1 MQSAMDGLSSKK
13 SGKNKVK
20 WFNRLGMRR
29 QLELASLLPLI
40 LFGLMAVVVSI
51 YSLEQVARQLILQR
65 NKALAQV
72 AAASVEADL
81 NRYVVPLEDMVAVLA
96 AYPASEDDENRLR
109 ESESFLGVFQ
119 GGVALLD
126 RNGYAYASTSGHEER
141 RGINYSFRDY
151 FKTAKSSLKPTFSA
165 VLKEQPSGKDAVVIA
180 VPILRNGGFDG
191 ALIGVLFLDQT
202 PWQQILNPLHTD
214 QGGRAYLVDHNGNV
228 IYRPQE
234 PSSISGTIQT
244 IPGLWAMA
252 QTGKTSSRLMVLD
265 DKKNPMIVSYAVI
278 QPAGWGLIMEEPWN
292 SIIAPAKPFQWLM
305 VILLLTGIAT
315 YLLILSITLSKV
327 TKPIVGLEKQADLM
341 IMGIP
346 PNPLKESGPQE
357 VRSLISVFNHLLV
370 QIQEQQAALRRY
382 AIQILGTQEEE
393 RKRLSRELHDETVQE
408 IVGLAQRIDLSRN
421 EMVRDP
427 AAARRRLDE
436 VYDLAQRTLVDVR
449 RMSHDLKPSVL
460 EDLGL
465 SAAVQVCCDE
475 LTDSL
480 PATDVRCHIAGEE
493 YRLSPEVELTVYRIA
508 QEAMTNIRKHARSAS
523 RVNIYLE
530 YSPHAVLLTVED
542 NGPGFDCADLG
553 TLVIQGHLGLEGM
566 QERAQLFGGKLY
578 IQTKCDEG
586 TRVMLT
592 MPTQPPESPV
602 SDE

>member
-1 MQSAMDGLSSKK
+1 M
-13 SGKNKVK
+13 K
-20 WFNRLGMRR
+20 WFNRLGMRH
-29 QLELASLLPLI
+29 QLELTSLLPLV

-51 YSLEQVARQLILQR
+51 FSLEQVARQLILQR

-81 NRYVVPLEDMVAVLA
+81 NRYVVPLEDMVEVLA
-96 AYPASEDDENRLR
+96 AHPPSEADEIRLR

-126 RNGYAYASTSGHEER
+126 KNGYAYASTSGHEER

-202 PWQQILNPLHTD
+202 PWAQILSPMHTD
-214 QGGRAYLVDHNGNV
+214 QGGRAYLVDRNGIV

-234 PSSISGTIQT
+234 TSSIIGTIQS
-244 IPGLWAMA
+244 IPALWEMVQA
-252 QTGKTSSRLMVLD
+252 GKTSSRLMVLD
-265 DKKNPMIVSYAVI
+265 DKNNPMIVSYAVI
-278 QPAGWGLIMEEPWN
+278 QTAGWGLIMEEPWN
-292 SIIAPAKPFQWLM
+292 SIIAPAEPYQWLM
-305 VILLLTGIAT
+305 VILLLAGIFT
-315 YLLILSITLSKV
+315 FLVLLSVSLSKV
-327 TKPIVGLEKQADLM
+327 TKPILGLEKQAGLM
-341 IMGIP
+341 IKGVSP
-346 PNPLKESGPQE
+346 SPLMESGPLE
-357 VRSLISVFNHLLV
+357 VRSLISIFNHLLV
-370 QIQEQQAALRRY
+370 QIREQQAALRRY
-382 AIQILGTQEEE
+382 AIQILNTQEEE

-421 EMVRDP
+421 EMIRDP
-427 AAARRRLDE
+427 SAARRRLDE
-436 VYDLAQRTLVDVR
+436 VYNLAQKTLVDVR

-480 PATDVRCHIAGEE
+480 PATDVRCHITGEE
-493 YRLSPEVELTVYRIA
+493 Y
-508 QEAMTNIRKHARSAS
+508 
-523 RVNIYLE
+523 
-530 YSPHAVLLTVED
+530 
-542 NGPGFDCADLG
+542 
-553 TLVIQGHLGLEGM
+553 
-566 QERAQLFGGKLY
+566 
-578 IQTKCDEG
+578 
-586 TRVMLT
+586 
-592 MPTQPPESPV
+592 
-602 SDE
+602 